1 MKTIL
6 TCLFALTIAMN
17 AVIGQPEIRDERH
30 GMITG
35 MQHAFVMTMEGADKS
50 MLEKKWKDFTSKYGK
65 MQKVK
70 KTQTWLL
77 QSAHLVDYPDI
88 DRVNIFAEVMER
100 AAAPDF
106 VVWVETDSVFI
117 NSTDNPTAWEAGTKF
132 LHDFA
137 FKVKFDQI
145 TEELEVETK
154 TLDKLNKELEK
165 LETNHTKY
173 VSTINKAH
181 DDIAKAES
189 DIVVNQREQETTTS
203 RLDSYTDIADNPDAQ
218 KEVKKLEKTMAKLK
232 KQNLN
237 FYNSIG
243 SNKDRI
249 AQNEL
254 NLEKNEADQVAK
266 KEEIASHEA
275 VVEAVRSRLNA
286 VKAGDY
292 NEGN

>member
-6 TCLFALTIAMN
+6 TCLFGVLVYLNALA
-17 AVIGQPEIRDERH
+17 QPEVRDERH
-30 GMITG
+30 GMVVG
-35 MQHAFVMTMEGADKS
+35 VQHALVMSMEGSDKS
-50 MLEKKWKDFTSKYGK
+50 TLEKQWKAFTSKYGK
-65 MQKVK
+65 MEKVK

-100 AAAPDF
+100 PGAPDF
-106 VVWVETDSVFI
+106 VVWVEIDSVFI
-117 NSTDNPTAWEAGTKF
+117 NSTDNETAWAAGTKF

-137 FKVKFDQI
+137 FKVKLDQI
-145 TEELEVETK
+145 NEELENENK
-154 TLDKLNKELEK
+154 TLEKLNKELEK

-181 DDIAKAES
+181 DDIRQAES
-189 DIVVNQREQETTTS
+189 DIVINQREQETTTA
-203 RLDSYTDIADNPDAQ
+203 RLDSYSDVANNPDVQ

-232 KQNLN
+232 KQNLSY
-237 FYNSIG
+237 YNSIG
-243 SNKDRI
+243 TNKDRI
-249 AQNEL
+249 TENEL
-254 NLEKNEADQVAK
+254 NLEKNEADQEAK
-266 KEEIASHEA
+266 RQEIAAHEQ
-275 VVEAVRSRLNA
+275 VVEAVRARLNA

>member
-6 TCLFALTIAMN
+6 TCLIAILVTLN
-17 AVIGQPEIRDERH
+17 AYAQPEVRDERH

-35 MQHAFVMTMEGADKS
+35 VQHAFVMSFEGTDKS
-50 MLEKKWKDFTSKYGK
+50 TLEKKWKEFTSKYGK
-65 MQKVK
+65 IEKVK

-77 QSAHLVDYPDI
+77 QSVHLVDYPDI
-88 DRVNIFAEVMER
+88 DRVNIFAEAKETSGS
-100 AAAPDF
+100 ADF
-106 VVWVETDSVFI
+106 IVWVETDSVFI
-117 NSTDNPTAWEAGTKF
+117 NSTDNKEGWAAGTKF

-137 FKVKFDQI
+137 FKVKMDQI
-145 TEELEVETK
+145 NEELETENK
-154 TLDKLNKELEK
+154 TLEKLNKELEK
-165 LETNHTKY
+165 LESNHEKY

-189 DIVVNQREQETTTS
+189 DIVTNQQEQETTST

-237 FYNSIG
+237 YYNSIG
-243 SNKDRI
+243 TNKDRI
-249 AQNEL
+249 TQNEL
-254 NLEKNEADQVAK
+254 NLEKNEADQEVK
-266 KEEIASHEA
+266 REEIKAHEA
-275 VVEAVRSRLNA
+275 VVEAVRARLNA